1 MINIEHYKN
10 RIISI
15 GVQKGNMVIVDVKG
29 IEKILGE
36 LVKDIESE
44 SKFQLS
50 EVDEASNDI
59 WESIWN
65 PENQLID
72 DDDRIALIRK
82 RIRKMFKKL
91 K

>member
-1 MINIEHYKN
+1 
-10 RIISI
+10 
-15 GVQKGNMVIVDVKG
+15 MVIVDVKG